1 MTDARMPDET
11 VVILDSEHS
20 VDGCNITGEI
30 DRSDP
35 GDPCIRLEA
44 GCNEFWLNYAEACA
58 VRDYLIR
65 TVPAIERGGEN
76 G

>member
-1 MTDARMPDET
+1 MANVSDET
-11 VVILDSEHS
+11 VILEAERSA
-20 VDGCNITGEI
+20 DGCPITGEI

-35 GDPCIRLEA
+35 GDPVIRLEA
-44 GCNEFWLNYAEACA
+44 GCNELWLNYAEACA

-65 TVPAIERGGEN
+65 TVPVIERGGED